1 MSDQAQPGLVVPTLC
16 LVTDLAVIGNNTSRL
31 LDAVSIAVEH
41 GVNMV
46 QIRAPELSD
55 AGFGALV
62 GSLSSAIDGRALT
75 IVNPSGRDVVRYA
88 GVDGV
93 QLTENATLSVAA
105 VRQLY
110 GGATLVGRS
119 VHSISGARDA
129 RASGADY
136 LVLGTI
142 FPSAT
147 HPGGETHGAEIIH
160 RTVSETRLPVM
171 GIGGI
176 DVENVVEVMRAGA
189 SGIAVVRSILGAA
202 DPGAAARELWEAM
215 EGVQAD

>member
-1 MSDQAQPGLVVPTLC
+1 MSDQAQPRLATPTLC
-16 LVTDLAVIGNNTSRL
+16 LVTDLAVVGNSTSRL

-55 AGFGALV
+55 AEFGVLV
-62 GSLSSAIDGRALT
+62 GSLSSAVGGRALT
-75 IVNPSGRDVVRYA
+75 IVNPSRRDVVRYA

-105 VRQLY
+105 ARQLY

-129 RASGADY
+129 KASGADY
-136 LVLGTI
+136 VVLGTI

-160 RTVSETRLPVM
+160 RVVSETRLPVM

-176 DVENVVEVMRAGA
+176 DVENVGDVMRAGA
-189 SGIAVVRSILGAA
+189 GGIAVVRSILGAA